1 MKEDLV
7 LAREVDARRALR
19 GRKLRLALLAP
30 LGPWLGRGALR
41 VLRVRDL
48 GDDFT
53 ELLTGYESYERLA

>member
-1 MKEDLV
+1 
-7 LAREVDARRALR
+7 LR
-19 GRKLRLALLAP
+19 FALLAP